1 MVQKSGPTKHWMI
14 GRFCPWTLMIGRWS
28 FPFGALPRL
37 WCYVKFPGCS
47 TCGVFLNLGF
57 LLSTVSMLNQPDVS
71 CRRSYSEKGPIG
83 DAIPDSRGQKY
94 TRWWF
99 QHFFTF
105 TPIWGRFPFGLIFSD
120 GLKAP
125 SSMFI
130 FHQQISVFFSTRFH
144 QVSFVLER

>member
-1 MVQKSGPTKHWMI
+1 
-14 GRFCPWTLMIGRWS
+14 
-28 FPFGALPRL
+28 
-37 WCYVKFPGCS
+37 
-47 TCGVFLNLGF
+47 
-57 LLSTVSMLNQPDVS
+57 MLNQPDAS
-71 CRRSYSEKGPIG
+71 CHRSYSEKGPIG

-125 SSMFI
+125 TSMFI
-130 FHQQISVFFSTRFH
+130 FHQQISVFFFDDFH
-144 QVSFVLER
+144 QVSLSWKDRKDSHLNPLLDELRSILAKMEDSFHVNRQPAGCLCQRGWTCPQTAP